1 VRRVVETMLSKL
13 EHFLVMTHDVDATRD
28 FYRDVL
34 GFQEGFRP
42 DLGFLGHWL
51 YLGDTPVIHIAD
63 WTTYTAHSKRL
74 GIPVTRPANGT
85 GPLDHVAFNGTD
97 AGYDGMRARLDQHR
111 VKYHP
116 HDSLAIGLRQIF
128 LDDPNGLKLELNFW
142 SSARS

>member
-1 VRRVVETMLSKL
+1 MLSKL
-13 EHFLVMTHDVDATRD
+13 EHFLVMTHDVDGTRN

-42 DLGFLGHWL
+42 ELGFLGHWL

-74 GIPVTRPANGT
+74 GIPVTRPAAGT
-85 GPLDHVAFNGTD
+85 GVLDHVAFNGID
-97 AGYDGMRARLDQHR
+97 ANYASLRERLDQR
-111 VKYHP
+111 AVKYSP
-116 HDSLAIGLRQIF
+116 HDSSAIGLRQIF

-142 SSARS
+142 AQR